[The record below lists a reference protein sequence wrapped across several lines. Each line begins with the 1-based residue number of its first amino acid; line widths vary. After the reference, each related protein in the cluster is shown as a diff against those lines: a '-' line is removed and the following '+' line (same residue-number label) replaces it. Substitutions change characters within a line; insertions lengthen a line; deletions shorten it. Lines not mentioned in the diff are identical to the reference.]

1 MPKSRLKL
9 FGFNISKEKKTV
21 SNVTKP
27 PPAMEWPESENPHA
41 PKFECQY
48 CCREF
53 SNSQALGGHQNAH
66 REERQLLKSA
76 QMKSCHRN
84 YITALHVQNWLSSSF
99 PPPPLPAVVGGPPST
114 AEMIYAMSRPLLSQE
129 VRRQAGDLTGVIGVV
144 GDEDVSGWSLGL
156 DLQLSL
162 GPGKP

>member
-1 MPKSRLKL
+1 MPKSQLKL
-9 FGFNISKEKKTV
+9 FGFNISKENKTV
-21 SNVTKP
+21 SNFIE
-27 PPAMEWPESENPHA
+27 PPAVEWPESQSLHA

-66 REERQLLKSA
+66 REERQLLKRA
-76 QMKSCHRN
+76 QMKSWHPN
-84 YITALHVQNWLSSSF
+84 YFTALHVQNWLSSSF
-99 PPPPLPAVVGGPPST
+99 MPPPAGL
-114 AEMIYAMSRPLLSQE
+114 YAMSQE
-129 VRRQAGDLTGVIGVV
+129 VRRQAGVQ
-144 GDEDVSGWSLGL
+144 GDEDVPGRSLGL

>member
-1 MPKSRLKL
+1 MPKSQLKL
-9 FGFNISKEKKTV
+9 FGFNISKENKKV
-21 SNVTKP
+21 SNFIE
-27 PPAMEWPESENPHA
+27 PPAVEWLESQSLHA

-66 REERQLLKSA
+66 REERQLLKRA
-76 QMKSCHRN
+76 QMKSWHPN
-84 YITALHVQNWLSSSF
+84 YFTALHVQNWLSSSF
-99 PPPPLPAVVGGPPST
+99 TPPPSPTVMGAPPPPPAGL
-114 AEMIYAMSRPLLSQE
+114 YAMSQE
-129 VRRQAGDLTGVIGVV
+129 VRRQAGVQ
-144 GDEDVSGWSLGL
+144 GDEDVSGRSLGL